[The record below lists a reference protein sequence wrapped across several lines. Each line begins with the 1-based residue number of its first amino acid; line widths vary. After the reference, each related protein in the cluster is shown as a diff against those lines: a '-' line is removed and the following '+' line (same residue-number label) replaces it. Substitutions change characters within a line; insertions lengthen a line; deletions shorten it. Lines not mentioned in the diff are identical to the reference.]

1 LWFGGYAMPIPRD
14 GREAN
19 DAKLSQTAD
28 SPGPDRAGSLEA
40 GRLAVE
46 NELKVEHKKRITS
59 QGSD

>member
-1 LWFGGYAMPIPRD
+1 MPIPRD

>member
-1 LWFGGYAMPIPRD
+1 MPSSRD

-28 SPGPDRAGSLEA
+28 NPEPDHAGSLEA

-46 NELKVEHKKRITS
+46 NEPKVKHANRITS